1 MPELWTSNW
10 KNNEYELEIDSI
22 ISLTTRLIQFETTNK
37 ENINASIEYCCE
49 WLNKRGITT
58 TLINNNG
65 FKSLVA
71 EIGEKGP
78 IFIFN
83 GHVDVVPGDPDQ
95 FVPFVDDG
103 KIYGRGSFDMLGA
116 VSVMMH
122 TFVELSKKTI
132 PAKVILSLVPD
143 EETGGEKGT
152 GFLVE
157 NGIIG
162 DMVICGETTNLDI
175 AVQAKGILQ
184 ISLDFLGVASHGSRP
199 WLGENAILKALYA
212 YQEIVVLDIFG
223 EKSEFFDRPSI
234 NLARIQG
241 GGAINQVPDRCTI
254 FLDIRY
260 LPDQSPEE
268 ILEKISSITDAEIK
282 ILTKGE
288 PVRTNPKDEYVIRL
302 KKAAENVLG
311 NEIRIFG
318 QDGSADTRFYATHGI
333 PAVEFGPKG
342 ANHHGKGEFVYINS
356 LLDFKSILIDYVMSY
371 SVQSGEGE

>member
-1 MPELWTSNW
+1 M
-10 KNNEYELEIDSI
+10 EIDSI

-37 ENINASIEYCCE
+37 ENINESIEYCGE
-49 WLNKRGITT
+49 WLKKRGVTT
-58 TLINNNG
+58 TIINNNG

-71 EIGEKGP
+71 EIGDEGP

-83 GHVDVVPGDPDQ
+83 GHVDVVPADPDQ

-122 TFVELSKKTI
+122 AFVELSKKAI

-157 NGIIG
+157 SGIIG
-162 DMVICGETTNLDI
+162 DMVICGETTNLNI

-199 WLGENAILKALYA
+199 WLGENAILKALYD
-212 YQEIVVLDIFG
+212 YQEIERLDIFR
-223 EKSEFFDRPSI
+223 EKSKLFDKPSL

-260 LPDQSPEE
+260 LPEQSPKE
-268 ILEKISSITDAEIK
+268 ILEKIRSVTDAEIT
-282 ILTKGE
+282 ILTKGD

-302 KKAAENVLG
+302 KDMAEKVLG
-311 NEIRIFG
+311 SEVNIFG
-318 QDGSADTRFYATHGI
+318 QDGSADTRFYATLGI

-371 SVQSGEGE
+371 LDKNGEG

>member
-1 MPELWTSNW
+1 MSDLWLSKS
-10 KNNEYELEIDSI
+10 KNNEYDLEKNSI
-22 ISLTTRLIQFETTNK
+22 ISLTTRLIQFETTYK
-37 ENINASIEYCCE
+37 ENINESIEYCGE
-49 WLNKRGITT
+49 WLKKRGITT
-58 TLINNNG
+58 RLINNNG
-65 FKSLVA
+65 YKSLVA

-83 GHVDVVPGDPDQ
+83 GHVDVVPADPDQ

-103 KIYGRGSFDMLGA
+103 KIFGRGSFDMLGA
-116 VSVMMH
+116 VSGMMH
-122 TFVELSKKTI
+122 AFVELSKRPL

-157 NGIIG
+157 SGIIG
-162 DMVICGETTNLDI
+162 DMVICGETTNLNI

-184 ISLDFLGVASHGSRP
+184 LSLDFLGVASHGSRP
-199 WLGENAILKALYA
+199 WLGENAILKALRC
-212 YQEIVVLDIFG
+212 YQKIEELDIFSD
-223 EKSEFFDRPSI
+223 KSKFFDKSSI

-241 GGAINQVPDRCTI
+241 GGAINQVPDRCTLT
-254 FLDIRY
+254 LDIRY
-260 LPDQSPEE
+260 LPEQSPEE
-268 ILEKISSITDAEIK
+268 ILKEIGSVIDAEIK

-302 KKAAENVLG
+302 KDTAENVLG
-311 NEIRIFG
+311 NEVSIFG
-318 QDGSADTRFYATHGI
+318 QDGSADTRFYATLGI

-371 SVQSGEGE
+371 SDKNGEE